1 MENTTKVIAIFSDTV
16 TDKAIADIK
25 SKHADLVH
33 DFSNEEE
40 FKAGRKVNTEM
51 NKLLKEVDRVGIDA
65 AKQVTETRNHLKDL
79 IEDAYSGTVTPWTIE
94 NQRRNDE
101 KKRIEDE
108 RKARIAEQEQTLSMI
123 KGASARALYL
133 NHEEIE
139 DILQDV
145 MNVDVDS
152 FDDDMKQEAK
162 AAKEISLSQLNS
174 AFKNAAEKEEARK
187 QAELKE
193 AELADKEDEIA
204 ELKAKLAEMQPQKIE
219 AVEVEF
225 VAKELCCDASDYD
238 SREAM
243 EFFFDEESISDLYND
258 GDDVEYNL
266 EVVLRRVDI

>member
-1 MENTTKVIAIFSDTV
+1 MENKNKVIAIFSDTV

-33 DFSNEEE
+33 DFSNEEA

-65 AKQVTETRNHLKDL
+65 SKQITETRNNLKER
-79 IEDAYSGTVTPWTIE
+79 IEDAYSGTVEPWKIE
-94 NQRRNDE
+94 DRRRKDE

-108 RKARIAEQEQTLSMI
+108 RKARIAEQEQTLNMI

-145 MNVDVDS
+145 MNVDIDS
-152 FDDDMKQEAK
+152 FDGDMKQEAK
-162 AAKEISLSQLNS
+162 AAKEISLAQLNN

-193 AELADKEDEIA
+193 AELADKDDEIA
-204 ELKAKLAEMQPQKIE
+204 ALKAQLAAFDHDNGGDTAEEVSAETIGMAVTKWATDRGLLTSSIE
-219 AVEVEF
+219 SLLSVI
-225 VAKELCCDASDYD
+225 KEYVS
-238 SREAM
+238 
-243 EFFFDEESISDLYND
+243 
-258 GDDVEYNL
+258 L
-266 EVVLRRVDI
+266 ETTK